1 MKRGEERDKPLSI
14 EEITPEKAQKFI
26 KTSNQKSIQEK
37 TILKYVKMFQEG
49 YEPHKDEPA
58 IEFVNGS
65 LKNGNHRLRAII
77 RLGKPLKLWILRRQ
91 EQ

>member
-1 MKRGEERDKPLSI
+1 MKRGKERDKL
-14 EEITPEKAQKFI
+14 
-26 KTSNQKSIQEK
+26 
-37 TILKYVKMFQEG
+37 
-49 YEPHKDEPA
+49 EPHKDEPA